1 MKVRRISIA
10 LKFAVIVAAM
20 LIITDLLLGIVLY
33 NMESSALTE
42 QITTN
47 ALNMANCISARL
59 EESGCADAIATIA
72 PGEEDS
78 EAYQAVLAELTVF
91 YEKSGCEYVYTE
103 RLSGEGAVEFV
114 VDSDTED
121 PAAIGDEGEFEDAIA
136 SALSGTP
143 ATGEPY
149 TDEWGNH
156 ITAYSPIHGSSGN
169 IVGVVGTDIS
179 MDWLNDRL
187 ADIRNTVILVCV
199 IAFAVGMLVI
209 LFLVLRLKKQ
219 FVTLNDKVVELGNGS
234 GDLTRKLDINSGD
247 EMEEIAGNVN
257 NFISFIHDVVSN
269 TTRNSDVLT
278 QASNVMRNSIS
289 DTSDQVTDIS
299 STMQEM
305 SAMTHEISRALEDIS
320 ANISTTL
327 DSVGGIEK
335 LAEQN
340 TGESEQIIAEA
351 ERMYASALEAKD
363 EVKIRS
369 EEMNDTLN
377 KKIEESEKVSRIA
390 VLTDNII
397 QIAGQTN
404 LLALNASIEAARAGE
419 AGRGF
424 AVVAE
429 EIKSLAENS
438 NEMATQIRDIGEEV
452 TTIVSELA
460 EESRNML
467 EYMNGVTDKGYGDLL
482 STSENYRDD
491 IRKLID
497 MMISFKGESGRIRE
511 EMEQINGAIQSI
523 DTSLQESTKGIA
535 QSAEAVSAIAINMSS
550 LSDEA
555 ENNLEITESINSDM
569 GKFIV

>member
-10 LKFAVIVAAM
+10 LKLAVIVAAM

-33 NMESSALTE
+33 NKESSALTE

-59 EESGCADAIATIA
+59 EVSGCADAIATLE
-72 PGEEDS
+72 PGEEDTGD
-78 EAYQAVLAELTVF
+78 YQKVLAELTVF

-103 RLSGEGAVEFV
+103 RLAGEGAVEFV
-114 VDSDTED
+114 VDSDKEE

-149 TDEWGNH
+149 SDEWGNH
-156 ITAYSPIHGSSGN
+156 ITAYSPVYGSSGVV
-169 IVGVVGTDIS
+169 VGVVGTDIS
-179 MDWLNDRL
+179 TDWLNDQL

-199 IAFAVGMLVI
+199 IAFAIGMVVI

-219 FVTLNDKVVELGNGS
+219 FVTLNDKVLELGNGS

-257 NFISFIHDVVSN
+257 NFINFIHDVVSN

-278 QASNVMRNSIS
+278 RASNVMRNSIS

-320 ANISTTL
+320 TNIGTAL
-327 DSVGGIEK
+327 DSVEGIERI
-335 LAEQN
+335 AEQN
-340 TGESEQIIAEA
+340 TGESEQIITEA
-351 ERMYASALEAKD
+351 ERMYSSALEAKN

-369 EEMNDTLN
+369 EEMNESLN
-377 KKIEESEKVSRIA
+377 RKIEESEKVSRIA

-452 TTIVSELA
+452 TTIVRELA

-467 EYMNGVTDKGYGDLL
+467 EYMNGVTDRGYGDLL

-511 EMEQINGAIQSI
+511 EMEQINGAIKSI
-523 DTSLQESTKGIA
+523 DLSLQESTKGIA
-535 QSAEAVSAIAINMSS
+535 QSAEAVSAIAINMNS

-555 ENNLEITESINSDM
+555 SNNLEITESINSDM